1 MASPNLPR
9 ACVLHAQH
17 RRQTHDH
24 SPACS
29 VVLLGLG
36 VISYPVAGYQ
46 VTVYERTASK
56 SVAWC

>member
-1 MASPNLPR
+1 MPNFDDK
-9 ACVLHAQH
+9 
-17 RRQTHDH
+17 THDH

-29 VVLLGLG
+29 VALLGLG

-46 VTVYERTASK
+46 VTVYKRTASK